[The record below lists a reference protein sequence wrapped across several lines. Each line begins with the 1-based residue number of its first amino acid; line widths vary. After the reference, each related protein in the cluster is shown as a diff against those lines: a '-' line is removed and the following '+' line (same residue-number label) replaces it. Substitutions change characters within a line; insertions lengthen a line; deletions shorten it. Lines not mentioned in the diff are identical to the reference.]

1 MYSTR
6 HLLSSWLHWFPRE
19 IDCPKCVAPEPHT
32 HYVVASDSRVPLD
45 RLHYLHKQL
54 LLYAFVVVHPVILF
68 HKIAQ
73 IVAMLTSGIHSF
85 GDTLLPRV
93 HTASQQ
99 AYAKLKIDSVR
110 FYAHK
115 FLQVM
120 SLGLR
125 KTQKR
130 RKLVGR
136 TMRDVQTIIRRRSSV
151 QDCCTSCL
159 LYTSPSPRDGLLS
172 RMPSSA

>member
-1 MYSTR
+1 
-6 HLLSSWLHWFPRE
+6 
-19 IDCPKCVAPEPHT
+19 
-32 HYVVASDSRVPLD
+32 
-45 RLHYLHKQL
+45 
-54 LLYAFVVVHPVILF
+54 
-68 HKIAQ
+68 
-73 IVAMLTSGIHSF
+73 MLTSGIHSF

-99 AYAKLKIDSVR
+99 AYGKLRIDSVR

-151 QDCCTSCL
+151 QDCCTS
-159 LYTSPSPRDGLLS
+159 TSTSHEDLETGQQEPRACEGEKWSPPASRRSSEASRSSMERLVNFKTGSAQRERCFSWPDLEYLKFWMVKDGRKKLHTGNPSDHHRTTCHC
-172 RMPSSA
+172 